1 MIQIKHAALL
11 LIFLVISACSQDS
24 SSSLSASSTAIQ
36 QAFAQQ
42 QYKRWLTAQGTVT
55 KILADDNK
63 GSRHQRFILRTSPQQ
78 TVLVAHNID
87 LAQRVPLHKGSH
99 ISLRGRYEW
108 NKKGGVIHW
117 THHDPKGKKAGG
129 WIELEGQRYR

>member
-24 SSSLSASSTAIQ
+24 SSSLSASNTAVQ

-87 LAQRVPLHKGSH
+87 LAKRVPLHEGSH